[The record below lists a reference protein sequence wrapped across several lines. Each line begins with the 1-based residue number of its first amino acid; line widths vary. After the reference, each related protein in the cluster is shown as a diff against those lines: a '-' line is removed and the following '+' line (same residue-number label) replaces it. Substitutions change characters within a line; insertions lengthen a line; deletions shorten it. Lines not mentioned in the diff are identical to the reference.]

1 MQNKS
6 SFNYAEVQPK
16 DESNSIMRKICV
28 VTGTRAEYGLL
39 SRLMRMIKD
48 SQMTQL
54 QVIAT
59 NMHLSPRFG
68 NTYTE
73 IEKDGFTI
81 NYKVPIIDEESS
93 NDSIST
99 VLEMSRGLKGYAEA
113 YRDLKPDMLLILGDR
128 YEMLAAATA
137 ALIMRIP
144 IAHISGGAISEGAF
158 DDAIRHSITK
168 MSQLHFTEAEDYR
181 RRVIQLGEQPDRVFH
196 VGALGV
202 ENIKKLPLMNKKEIG
217 ADIKF
222 KIDKKTILVTYHP
235 VTLGN
240 HTVEQDITEFMN
252 ALSQRPDIRVVF
264 TMPNSDTG
272 SQFIVDAINCFVKE
286 NPKRSVAYKSL
297 GVLRYLSVMKEV
309 GAVVGNSSSGLVEVP
324 SFGIPTLNIGD
335 RQKGRLA
342 ADSVLNCDTDCESIL
357 TGLDRVLSPEFMG
370 IASRTQNPYDKEGT
384 AQAIFDVIST
394 YPLFQ
399 LNQKIFY
406 DIKQ

>member
-1 MQNKS
+1 
-6 SFNYAEVQPK
+6 
-16 DESNSIMRKICV
+16 MRKICV

-39 SRLMRMIKD
+39 SRLMRMIRD
-48 SQMTQL
+48 SQETQL

-59 NMHLSPRFG
+59 NMHLSPKYG
-68 NTYTE
+68 NTYKE
-73 IEKDGFTI
+73 IENDGFTI
-81 NYKVPIIDEESS
+81 DRKVPIIVENSN
-93 NDSIST
+93 NDSLST
-99 VLEMSRGLKGYAEA
+99 VMEMSRGMKGYAEA
-113 YRDLKPDMLLILGDR
+113 YQDLKPDLLLILGDR

-181 RRVIQLGEQPDRVFH
+181 RRVIQLGEQPDRVFN

-202 ENIKKLPLMNKKEIG
+202 ENIKKLPLMNKEEIE

-252 ALSQRPDIRVVF
+252 ALNLRLEIRVIF

-272 SQFIVDAINCFVKE
+272 SQFIVAAINSFVKD

-324 SFGIPTLNIGD
+324 SFGIPTLNIGE

-342 ADSVLNCDTDCESIL
+342 ADSVLNCETDTQSIL
-357 TGLDRVLSPEFMG
+357 TGLDRVLSPQFIET
-370 IASRTQNPYDKEGT
+370 ASKTQNPYDKEGT
-384 AQAIFDVIST
+384 TQAIFDVIST
-394 YPLFQ
+394 YPLEQ
-399 LNQKIFY
+399 LKQKHFY
-406 DIKQ
+406 DIY

>member
-1 MQNKS
+1 
-6 SFNYAEVQPK
+6 
-16 DESNSIMRKICV
+16 MRKICV

-48 SQMTQL
+48 SQETQL

-59 NMHLSPRFG
+59 NMHLSPKYG
-68 NTYTE
+68 NTYKE

-81 NYKVPIIDEESS
+81 DCKVPIIDENGR
-93 NDSIST
+93 NDSLST

-113 YRDLKPDMLLILGDR
+113 YQKLNPDMLLILGDR

-181 RRVIQLGEQPDRVFH
+181 RRVIQLGEQPDCVFH

-202 ENIKKLPLMNKKEIG
+202 ENIKKLPLMSKDEIEKEIG
-217 ADIKF
+217 F
-222 KIDKKTILVTYHP
+222 RIDKKTILVTYHP

-240 HTVEQDITEFMN
+240 HSAEHDITEFMN
-252 ALSQRPDIRVVF
+252 ALDQRPDVRVIF

-272 SQFIVDAINCFVKE
+272 GQAIVDAINAFVAN
-286 NPKRSVAYKSL
+286 NPERSIAYKSL
-297 GVLRYLSVMKEV
+297 GVLRYLSIMKEV

-342 ADSVLNCDTDCESIL
+342 AESVLNCETDCASIL
-357 TGLDRVLSPEFMG
+357 AGLDCVLSPEFLQ
-370 IASRTQNPYDKEGT
+370 IASHAHNPYDKEGT
-384 AQAIFDVIST
+384 AQAIFEVIST
-394 YPLFQ
+394 CPIEQ
-399 LNQKIFY
+399 MKQKHFY
-406 DIKQ
+406 DIRK

>member
-1 MQNKS
+1 M
-6 SFNYAEVQPK
+6 SF
-16 DESNSIMRKICV
+16 STIMRKICV

-48 SQMTQL
+48 SQETQL
-54 QVIAT
+54 QLIVT
-59 NMHLSPRFG
+59 NMHLSSKFG
-68 NTYTE
+68 NTYKE
-73 IEKDGFTI
+73 IENDGFTI
-81 NYKVPIIDEESS
+81 DRKVPIIDENSN
-93 NDSIST
+93 NDSLST
-99 VLEMSRGLKGYAEA
+99 VMEMSRGLKGYAVA
-113 YRDLKPDMLLILGDR
+113 YQDLKPDLLLILGDR

-137 ALIMRIP
+137 AFIMRIP

-181 RRVIQLGEQPDRVFH
+181 RRVIQLGEQPDRVFN

-202 ENIKKLPLMNKKEIG
+202 ENIKKLPLMSKEEIE

-252 ALSQRPDIRVVF
+252 ALSQRPDIRVIF

-272 SQFIVDAINCFVKE
+272 SRAIVDAINSFVAKNQE
-286 NPKRSVAYKSL
+286 RSVAYKSL

-324 SFGIPTLNIGD
+324 SFCIPTLNIGD

-342 ADSVLNCDTDCESIL
+342 AESVLNCDTDCESIL
-357 TGLDRVLSPEFMG
+357 AGLDSVLSPEFSDT
-370 IASRTQNPYDKEGT
+370 ASHVLNPYDKEGT
-384 AQAIFDVIST
+384 AQNIFDVIST
-394 YPLFQ
+394 YPLEE
-399 LNQKIFY
+399 LNQKHFF
-406 DIKQ
+406 DIR

>member
-1 MQNKS
+1 
-6 SFNYAEVQPK
+6 
-16 DESNSIMRKICV
+16 MRKICV

-48 SQMTQL
+48 SQETQL
-54 QVIAT
+54 QMIVT
-59 NMHLSPRFG
+59 NMHLSSKYG
-68 NTYTE
+68 NTYKE
-73 IEKDGFTI
+73 IENDGFI
-81 NYKVPIIDEESS
+81 IERKVPIIDENSN
-93 NDSIST
+93 NDSLSI
-99 VLEMSRGLKGYAEA
+99 VMEMSRGLKGYAEA
-113 YRDLKPDMLLILGDR
+113 FQDLKPDLLLILGDR

-181 RRVIQLGEQPDRVFH
+181 RRVIQLGEQPDRVFN

-202 ENIKKLPLMNKKEIG
+202 ENIKKLPLMSKEEIE

-252 ALSQRPDIRVVF
+252 ALYQRPDIRVIF

-272 SQFIVDAINCFVKE
+272 SQAIVDAINGFVAKNQE
-286 NPKRSVAYKSL
+286 RSVAYKSL

-342 ADSVLNCDTDCESIL
+342 AESVLNCDTDCESIL
-357 TGLDRVLSPEFMG
+357 VGFDRVLSPEFMKV
-370 IASRTQNPYDKEGT
+370 AAKALNPYDKEGT
-384 AQAIFDVIST
+384 AKSIFDVIST
-394 YPLFQ
+394 YPLEV
-399 LNQKIFY
+399 LNQKHFY
-406 DIKQ
+406 DIK